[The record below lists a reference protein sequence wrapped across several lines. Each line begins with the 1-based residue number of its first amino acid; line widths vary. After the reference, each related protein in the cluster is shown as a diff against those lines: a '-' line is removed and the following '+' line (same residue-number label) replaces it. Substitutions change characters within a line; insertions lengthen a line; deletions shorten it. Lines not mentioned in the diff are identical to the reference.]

1 MQRIAPCLLAVLM
14 TCAFAVA
21 QQASDL
27 HAAPPAKAVTISGTL
42 SSDGKTLVSDQ
53 DDVWTVSNAEAL
65 KGHEGRQV
73 VVKCRPDSKAHS
85 IHVYFLVRRDEP
97 RYAADRGD
105 SAFRR

>member
-1 MQRIAPCLLAVLM
+1 MQRFALCLLAVLM
-14 TCAFAVA
+14 TCAFAGA
-21 QQASDL
+21 QQAPEL
-27 HAAPPAKAVTISGTL
+27 RAAPSAKAVTISGTL
-42 SSDGKTLVSDQ
+42 SSDGKTLVSAE
-53 DDVWTVSNAEAL
+53 DDVWTVSNAEVL

-97 RYAADRGD
+97 RYAADRSD